1 MTEQQALQTQIQRDW
16 HMLRTAYE
24 QGYSDGLQSGLAQGP
39 NHPAVQLSV
48 ERIFGHW
55 QGAEAAR
62 QQSTQRFTNWY
73 RKERAA

>member
-39 NHPAVQLSV
+39 NHPAVIESV
-48 ERIFGHW
+48 QRMFNGW
-55 QGAEAAR
+55 DGVQAAR
-62 QQSTQRFTNWY
+62 QRSTQRFWQQ
-73 RKERAA
+73 RIDDAA